1 MKRRTDGRKEKDR
14 LDVTFPAFL
23 IFLSRPVL
31 VSTKSISTTRL
42 YTVSKYDFKRN
53 HLNVWFLVYAISRQ
67 QRRPR
72 SLRPFLFHWK
82 SRKKKFRKNEI
93 PMCRFLFNSIH
104 FLLLFLLL
112 LWVPSYNI
120 FEAFVMEISLLSAH
134 RRRRVML
141 YQTDDGKE
149 KKIKSR

>member
-1 MKRRTDGRKEKDR
+1 
-14 LDVTFPAFL
+14 
-23 IFLSRPVL
+23 
-31 VSTKSISTTRL
+31 
-42 YTVSKYDFKRN
+42 
-53 HLNVWFLVYAISRQ
+53 
-67 QRRPR
+67 
-72 SLRPFLFHWK
+72 
-82 SRKKKFRKNEI
+82 
-93 PMCRFLFNSIH
+93 MCRFLFNSIH